1 MHDTVHMPVRLSE
14 SQLSNPS
21 VSMEAELPVLYM
33 AKNASEDTGTQAN
46 AHTLRMKMVGY
57 NTGNEKDIL
66 FV

>member
-1 MHDTVHMPVRLSE
+1 
-14 SQLSNPS
+14 
-21 VSMEAELPVLYM
+21 MEAELPVLYM